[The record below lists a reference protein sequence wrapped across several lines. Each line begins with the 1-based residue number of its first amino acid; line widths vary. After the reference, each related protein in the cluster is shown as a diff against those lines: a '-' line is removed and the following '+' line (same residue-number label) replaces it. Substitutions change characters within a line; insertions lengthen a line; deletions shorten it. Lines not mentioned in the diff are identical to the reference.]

1 VIGSTFSHFKITGRL
16 GAGGMGVVYE
26 AEDLNLGRQVA
37 LKFLPE
43 DMASRPES
51 LERFR
56 REARTA
62 SALNHPHICTVYDLV
77 EHEGQTVLVMERLE
91 GKDLQDRLGAQPLD
105 TSRVIELGL
114 QIADA
119 LEAAHGKG
127 IVHRDLKPAN
137 LFVTE
142 RGDIKILDFG
152 LAKLRSEPLAADSEM
167 PTERAEKSL
176 TKSGSTL
183 GTVAYMSPEQ
193 ARGEELDARSDL
205 FSVGVVL
212 YEMATSHLPFD
223 GATAAVIFS
232 EILGKEAVPPSRV
245 AHAVSAG
252 LEAVI
257 LRTLE
262 KDPDLRYQSAADLK
276 ADIKRLQRDTGSESS
291 STVAAS
297 VAQAPAAQT
306 RSKTAASRGIW
317 VAAGA
322 AVVGLAALGIWR
334 LSPRLAVDSSDAE
347 SRQRAV
353 SQGPSEISGK
363 TSVAVL
369 PLQYL
374 GTDPA
379 IDYLRLAVSDE
390 ITNSL
395 ARVPSLAVR
404 PFASSLGLQQEGFD
418 PVAAGKELGA
428 ANLITGQY
436 FAEGDQLQLTL
447 EAINVE
453 ENRLVW
459 RDSLSV
465 PAEDLLSLRSQVA
478 ERVRTGL
485 LPELGVVES
494 ADSDGL
500 QPKSNEAYMLYA
512 RALSLASD
520 GEENAQAIEML
531 EKSLEL
537 DPDYAPTWAEIFNRY
552 YYDGQYGGGGAGAYR
567 LAEDAAREA
576 IRLDT
581 SLVSPGAYLV
591 QRQVDSGQLTEAYVE
606 AQALVERRPDSA
618 EALFLRSYVY
628 RYAGLLD
635 EALADCDA
643 ALALD
648 PRRRGLRSC
657 ALAFGQ
663 GGETERA
670 RDFLNLDS
678 GSAWAKDILA
688 SILLREDR
696 LDQARQVHSGTIATS
711 QGANLILE
719 LCQQEDAEV
728 AEVALEIEQM
738 MLAIPDSEP
747 SYWRGATLAYCGHRE
762 VALRLLRRAVEEN
775 YCSYPGVDR
784 DPLWADYRDDPD
796 FLSIREEAMAC
807 RQRFVD
813 FVDSHSD

>member
-1 VIGSTFSHFKITGRL
+1 MIGSTFSHFKITGRL

-91 GKDLQDRLGAQPLD
+91 GKTLQDRLGAQPLD
-105 TSRVIELGL
+105 TSRLIELGL

-176 TKSGSTL
+176 TKSGSTM

-291 STVAAS
+291 ATVMAST
-297 VAQAPAAQT
+297 AQVPTAQLPTAT
-306 RSKTAASRGIW
+306 RGGRGLW
-317 VAAGA
+317 VALGIA
-322 AVVGLAALGIWR
+322 AVALAALAIWR
-334 LSPRLAVDSSDAE
+334 FSPQQTGTPSGSETVTTAVATVPAE
-347 SRQRAV
+347 V
-353 SQGPSEISGK
+353 TGK
-363 TSVAVL
+363 ISVAVL
-369 PLQYL
+369 PFQNL
-374 GTDPA
+374 GADAST
-379 IDYLRLAVSDE
+379 DYLRLAVPDE
-390 ITNSL
+390 ITNVL

-404 PFASSLGLQQEGFD
+404 PFASSAGLGEAGLD
-418 PVAAGKELGA
+418 PATAGKELGA
-428 ANLITGQY
+428 ANLVTGQY
-436 FAEGDQLQLTL
+436 FSAGDQLQLTL

-459 RDSLSV
+459 RESLAV
-465 PAEDLLSLRSQVA
+465 PAEDLLELRSQVS
-478 ERVRTGL
+478 ERVRQGL
-485 LPELGVVES
+485 LPELGVRES
-494 ADSDGL
+494 VALAGA
-500 QPKSNEAYMLYA
+500 QPQSNEAYMLYA
-512 RALSLASD
+512 RSLSMAPD
-520 GEENAQAIEML
+520 GDDNDQAIEML
-531 EKSLEL
+531 ESSTEL
-537 DPDYAPTWAEIFNRY
+537 DPDFALTWSELTDRY
-552 YYDGQYGGGGAGAYR
+552 YFDGQYGAGGAEAYR
-567 LAEDAAREA
+567 KAEEAAREA
-576 IRLDT
+576 IRLDPN
-581 SLVSPGAYLV
+581 LVSPAGYLV
-591 QRQVDSGQLTEAYVE
+591 QRKVDAGDLTDAYLEAKM
-606 AQALVERRPDSA
+606 LIERRPESA

-635 EALADCDA
+635 ESMRDCDA

-648 PRRRGLRSC
+648 PLKRDLRSC

-663 GGETERA
+663 GGETRRA

-678 GSAWAKDILA
+678 GSEWASNVLA
-688 SILLREDR
+688 AMLLREGQIE
-696 LDQARQVHSGTIATS
+696 QARKEHRGESRTS
-711 QGANLILE
+711 
-719 LCQQEDAEV
+719 EDSHQIIEHCGVDRADV
-728 AEVALEIEQM
+728 AEVARQVE
-738 MLAIPDSEP
+738 LALREIPDSEP
-747 SYWRGATLAYCGHRE
+747 LYWQSSTLAYCGHHQ
-762 VALRLLRRAVEEN
+762 VALSMLRRAVELN
-775 YCSYPGVDR
+775 YCSYPAVDR
-784 DPLWADYRDDPD
+784 DPMWAGLRDDPE
-796 FLSIREEAMAC
+796 FLEIREEARAC

-813 FVDSHSD
+813 FLDSLGG